1 MALGENIKSRREE
14 LKLSQ
19 EYIAEQLG
27 VSRQAISKWETGQS
41 EPTASNLIQLAEIL
55 ELNLSELV
63 DPQKNNEEP
72 STSENERLPP
82 YPN

>member
-27 VSRQAISKWETGQS
+27 VSRQAVSKWETGGS
-41 EPTASNLIQLAEIL
+41 L
-55 ELNLSELV
+55 
-63 DPQKNNEEP
+63 
-72 STSENERLPP
+72 R
-82 YPN
+82 